1 MVHWTWVLPKFIE
14 LHITTKVI
22 RPLDITK
29 AGAESE
35 KTPKNW
41 KKTNHKVVSVLKMS
55 DYNRKL
61 FQKKS
66 KLLGGVVIWSSINFG
81 KTQVQWTT

>member
-1 MVHWTWVLPKFIE
+1 MKI
-14 LHITTKVI
+14 KV
-22 RPLDITK
+22 RT
-29 AGAESE
+29 E
-35 KTPKNW
+35 KTQKSNKKFKRKNW

>member
-1 MVHWTWVLPKFIE
+1 MKI
-14 LHITTKVI
+14 KV
-22 RPLDITK
+22 RT
-29 AGAESE
+29 E
-35 KTPKNW
+35 KTQKSNKKFKRKNW

-66 KLLGGVVIWSSINFG
+66 KLLGGVVTWSSINLEEFFTIPLSTYAT
-81 KTQVQWTT
+81 K

>member
-1 MVHWTWVLPKFIE
+1 MKI
-14 LHITTKVI
+14 KV
-22 RPLDITK
+22 RT
-29 AGAESE
+29 E
-35 KTPKNW
+35 KTQKSNKKVQKKKL

-66 KLLGGVVIWSSINFG
+66 KLLGGVV
-81 KTQVQWTT
+81 T